1 MTTKEAFEVV
11 LHQVE
16 RDIDEYFDNWHHTEG
31 KCESPYLDK
40 LKEAFEIV
48 LDYKNDL
55 IRGGQFYGS

>member
-31 KCESPYLDK
+31 KCESLYLDK
-40 LKEAFEIV
+40 LKEAFELV

>member
-1 MTTKEAFEVV
+1 MTTKEAFDIV
-11 LHQVE
+11 LQRVE
-16 RDIDEYFDNWHHTEG
+16 IDIDEYFDNWHHTEG

-55 IRGGQFYGS
+55 IRR

>member
-1 MTTKEAFEVV
+1 MTTKEAFDVV
-11 LHQVE
+11 LKRVE
-16 RDIDEYFDNWHHTEG
+16 IDIDEYFDNWQQTEG

-55 IRGGQFYGS
+55 IRR

>member
-11 LHQVE
+11 LKRVE
-16 RDIDEYFDNWHHTEG
+16 IDIDEYFDNWHHTEG
-31 KCESPYLDK
+31 RLESPYFDM

-55 IRGGQFYGS
+55 IRR